1 MKAHELNVISQVNY
15 RYFGAK
21 LDTLDDMYGALGKAT
36 YKIAVVG
43 KSKRTSTGI
52 DVFEI
57 DKLGVYIRDTFDFN
71 DSDSISEPLGVWSK
85 ERCLSKAET
94 AAYLAMPP
102 VQIAR
107 TFQGFVPVFNRDFRR
122 WQRAHNAG
130 GDFVVFSDVKWIASP
145 IREVRIP

>member
-1 MKAHELNVISQVNY
+1 MRAHQLDPISQVNY
-15 RYFGAK
+15 KKFGAK
-21 LDTLDDMYGALGKAT
+21 LDTLDDMYGAIGKAV

-43 KSKRTSTGI
+43 RSKRTPTGA

-57 DKLGVYIRDTFDFN
+57 DKLGIYIRDTFDFTEG
-71 DSDSISEPLGVWSK
+71 DGVPEPLGVWSK
-85 ERCLSKAET
+85 DRCLSKAET

-122 WQRAHNAG
+122 WQKAHNSG
-130 GDFVVFSDVKWIASP
+130 GDFVVFSDVKWIVPP
-145 IREVRIP
+145 IREVRLP